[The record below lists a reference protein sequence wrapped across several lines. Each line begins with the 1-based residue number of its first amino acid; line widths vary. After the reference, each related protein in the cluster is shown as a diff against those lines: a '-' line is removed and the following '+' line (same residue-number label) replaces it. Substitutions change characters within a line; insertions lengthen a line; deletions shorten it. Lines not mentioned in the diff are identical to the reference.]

1 MISPPHEV
9 ISAMKGASF
18 MTSEDK
24 NKIVEEIIQE
34 MKKEGIPVLINHGS
48 VRSVPT
54 FITVSVSLGE
64 ETRG

>member
-1 MISPPHEV
+1 MVSPPRGV

-34 MKKEGIPVLINHGS
+34 MRKEEIPVLINCER

-64 ETRG
+64 EARG

>member
-1 MISPPHEV
+1 MISPPREV
-9 ISAMKGASF
+9 ISVMKGASF

-34 MKKEGIPVLINHGS
+34 MRKEEIPVLINCGR

-54 FITVSVSLGE
+54 FITVSVLLSK
-64 ETRG
+64 ETRV